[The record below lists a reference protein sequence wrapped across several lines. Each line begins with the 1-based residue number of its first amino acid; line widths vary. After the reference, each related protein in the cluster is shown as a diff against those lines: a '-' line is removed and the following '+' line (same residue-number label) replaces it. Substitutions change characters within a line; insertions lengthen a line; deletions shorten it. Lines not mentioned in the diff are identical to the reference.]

1 MDRHDASHDCREL
14 QSKFVFELSVNL
26 IHENI
31 FLHSMNLLMLLHFT
45 MTSPADVIALV
56 DVIAL
61 HDDFFSFILF
71 LYRVRHLVGYLYL
84 VGDLRSIECLHI
96 FAVAVAHTFG
106 KAEIMKVNSHGK

>member
-1 MDRHDASHDCREL
+1 
-14 QSKFVFELSVNL
+14 
-26 IHENI
+26 
-31 FLHSMNLLMLLHFT
+31 MNLLMLLHFT